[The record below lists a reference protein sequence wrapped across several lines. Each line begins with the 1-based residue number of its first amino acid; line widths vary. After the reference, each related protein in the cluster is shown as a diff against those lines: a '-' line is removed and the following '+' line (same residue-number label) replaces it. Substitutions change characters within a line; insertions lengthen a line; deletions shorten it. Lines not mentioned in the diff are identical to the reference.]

1 METSCLAQKGTQ
13 STPGNVSLHSAGP
26 QVPLILGME
35 SQWQLEKGT
44 GRRMDQQPGQVRNGA
59 SSGLVTPLS
68 PTLTAHAA
76 SSLSHL
82 FRH

>member
-26 QVPLILGME
+26 QVPLILGTE

-44 GRRMDQQPGQVRNGA
+44 GRRVGPAARAGEEWA
-59 SSGLVTPLS
+59 SWGLVTPLP

-76 SSLSHL
+76 ISLSHL
-82 FRH
+82 F